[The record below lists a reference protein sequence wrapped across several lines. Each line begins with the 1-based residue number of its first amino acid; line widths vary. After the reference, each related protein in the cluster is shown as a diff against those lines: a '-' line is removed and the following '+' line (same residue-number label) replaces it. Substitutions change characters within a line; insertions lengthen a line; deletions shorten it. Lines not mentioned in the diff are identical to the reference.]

1 MCDCWDEV
9 ELEEILAAS
18 VKRKEL
24 LPIVQEFEEP
34 IVVGVRS

>member
-9 ELEEILAAS
+9 ELEGVFVARA
-18 VKRKEL
+18 KRKEL

-34 IVVGVRS
+34 IVVEVRS